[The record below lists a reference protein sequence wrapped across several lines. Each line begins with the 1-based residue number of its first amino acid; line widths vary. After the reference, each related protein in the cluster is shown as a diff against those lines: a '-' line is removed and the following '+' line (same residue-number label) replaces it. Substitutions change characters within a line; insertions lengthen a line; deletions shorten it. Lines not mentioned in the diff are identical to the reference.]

1 MRDST
6 QTHLNAGTSSLAC
19 RGTDQAFNFKKS
31 LLAAAAGALA
41 LSSQLAGPASA
52 HIVARVIV
60 PDSEIHEPLGDNGPS
75 GEPAVSGCRW
85 SRLQVPT
92 VMGLRWIAEESCDT
106 DGN

>member
-1 MRDST
+1 MSNTT
-6 QTHLNAGTSSLAC
+6 QSHLNAGTGALARC
-19 RGTDQAFNFKKS
+19 GTGVTFNLKKTM
-31 LLAAAAGALA
+31 LAAAVGALA
-41 LSSQLAGPASA
+41 LSSLVVGPASA
-52 HIVARVIV
+52 KIVARVIV

-75 GEPAVSGCRW
+75 GERATSGCRW